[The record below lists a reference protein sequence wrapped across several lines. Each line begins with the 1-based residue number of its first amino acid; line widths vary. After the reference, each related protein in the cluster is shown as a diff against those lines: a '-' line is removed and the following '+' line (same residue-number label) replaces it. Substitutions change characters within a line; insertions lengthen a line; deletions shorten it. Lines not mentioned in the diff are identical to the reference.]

1 MNNIV
6 SCILGRLILMKI
18 PIKTRFCPSPTGYI
32 HIGNVRTALFNVLLA
47 LKAAENSLLLRIED
61 TDKTRSYDEYTQALM
76 NDLHWLDL
84 SWDEGAGCS
93 PEGEHGPYWQ
103 SQRQPIYDQYYKT
116 LLANNQAFPCFC
128 TEAELALQRKVQ
140 RASGRPPRY
149 AGTCRH
155 LTPDQ
160 IAQKRAQG
168 IPETLRFRVPD
179 NQTITFVDLVKG
191 RQQFLSDDIG
201 DFIIRRADLSAPFM
215 YGNALDDAL
224 MGVTCVL
231 RGEDHLTNTPRQL
244 MILAALDLPAP
255 TYGHISLILGED
267 KLPLSKRNGSQNI
280 QQLREAGYLPIA
292 IVNYIARLG
301 HYYESNELMSLQ
313 ALANNFEL
321 SHLSTSPARF
331 EASQLLFWQKQA
343 VMQLDNTAFWQWLPV
358 SVTEQVSA
366 ADREAFI
373 RAISANVVF
382 PEDAIVWADCIYK
395 GDHTYDEVGQ
405 AVLSDTTA
413 AFFDAAIAAI
423 EQFGL
428 DYKAL
433 TQHIKATQQ
442 AKGKALFQ
450 PLRIALTGQ
459 LQGPELACLLRL
471 MGKESVIKRFEKAKA
486 FIG

>member
-1 MNNIV
+1 MDNIV
-6 SCILGRLILMKI
+6 SCVLGRLILMKT

-47 LKAAENSLLLRIED
+47 SKAADNTLLLRIED
-61 TDKTRSYDEYTQALM
+61 TDKTRSYDEYTQALID
-76 NDLHWLDL
+76 DLHWLGL
-84 SWDEGAGCS
+84 NWGEGAGCS

-103 SQRQPIYDQYYKT
+103 SQRQPIYDQYYEV
-116 LLANNQAFPCFC
+116 LLAKNQAFPCFC
-128 TEAELALQRKVQ
+128 TEAELALQRKIQ

-155 LTPDQ
+155 LTSEQ
-160 IAQKRAQG
+160 IAQKRAQD

-179 NQTITFVDLVKG
+179 NQTITFMDLVKG
-191 RQQFLSDDIG
+191 KQQFLSDDIG
-201 DFIIRRADLSAPFM
+201 DFIIRRADLSTPFM

-224 MGVTCVL
+224 MEVTCVL

-255 TYGHISLILGED
+255 EYGHISLILGED

-280 QQLREAGYLPIA
+280 QQLREAGYLPMA
-292 IVNYIARLG
+292 IINYIARLG
-301 HYYESNELMSLQ
+301 HYYKSNELMSLQ
-313 ALANNFEL
+313 ALADNFDV

-331 EASQLLFWQKQA
+331 EASQLLFWQKQT
-343 VMQLDNTAFWQWLPV
+343 VMQLDDTAFWQWLPV
-358 SVTEQVSA
+358 NVTEKVKA
-366 ADREAFI
+366 GDREAFI
-373 RAISANVVF
+373 QAIAANVVF
-382 PEDAIVWADCIYK
+382 PEEAVVWADCIYN
-395 GDHTYDEVGQ
+395 GDYAYDEIGQ
-405 AVLSDTTA
+405 AVLSETTA

-433 TQHIKATQQ
+433 TQHIKDALQV
-442 AKGKALFQ
+442 KGKALFQ

-459 LQGPELACLLRL
+459 LQGPELARLLPL
-471 MGKESVIKRFEKAKA
+471 MGKESVMKRFEKAKA